1 MSDAIGDRE
10 ITYRRVLKIAIP
22 ILLAN
27 VTIPILG
34 AVDTAVVGQI
44 PDAAPIAA
52 VGVGAVI
59 ISAIYWVFGFLR
71 MGTTG
76 LTSQAAGRGEA
87 GEVAALLTRA
97 LMIGV
102 AGGLFFVLIQP
113 LLIWGA
119 FRLSPASAEVGGL
132 AETYMRIRIFSAPA
146 AIAMYGITGWLIA
159 QERTREVLWIQLLMN
174 GVNVGLDLVFV
185 LSFGWG
191 VAGVAWA
198 TFIAEW
204 SGLVL
209 GLWMCREAFAHSA
222 WRDWARVFD
231 RIKLKRMAV
240 VNSDI
245 LIRSLLLQGI
255 FVSFLLLGG
264 RFGDVTLAANQVL
277 LQFLHIT
284 GYALDGFA
292 FAAEALVGQA
302 FGAAAVARVRRAA
315 VLTTYWAL
323 ALGVLMALA
332 FWLMGPMIIDIMT
345 KAPDVQQE
353 ARRYLPW
360 LIAAPVM
367 IVGLTQ
373 FDGIFIGATR
383 TADMR
388 NMMAGAF
395 VIYVLAAWALMPRM
409 ENHGLWLALHI
420 SFIARAGSLA
430 LRYPALERA
439 AKAG

>member
-10 ITYRRVLKIAIP
+10 ITHRRVLKIAIP

-119 FRLSPASAEVGGL
+119 FRLSPASAEVEGL

-198 TFIAEW
+198 TVIAEW

-388 NMMAGAF
+388 NMMAVAF

>member
-119 FRLSPASAEVGGL
+119 FRLSPASAEVEGL

-388 NMMAGAF
+388 NMMAVAF

>member
-119 FRLSPASAEVGGL
+119 FRLSPASAEVEGL